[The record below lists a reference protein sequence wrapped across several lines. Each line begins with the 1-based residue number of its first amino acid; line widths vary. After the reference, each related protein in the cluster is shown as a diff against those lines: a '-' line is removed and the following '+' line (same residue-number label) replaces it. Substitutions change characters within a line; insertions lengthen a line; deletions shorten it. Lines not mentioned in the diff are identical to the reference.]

1 MSKVT
6 KVTNVVLFSGGI
18 DSVVVVAKQLQF
30 QRDYEETIL
39 LHVTY
44 ESPSSRKELE
54 ATKFFSNYFKLKL
67 VTVACPLLS
76 IVRLENEDYI
86 PFRNG
91 ILLSYAAAYCDYLLL
106 NDPNKEVEEREF
118 YILIGSTW
126 DDVYPDSQPNFF
138 SNFQPALHA
147 TYSKP
152 VIRLPLIGHTKREIV
167 KLGLELDIPLG
178 HTWSCTNPINGVI
191 PCRACKSCKE
201 RSNALGR
208 ERKTIK

>member
-6 KVTNVVLFSGGI
+6 KITNVVLFSGGI

-39 LHVTY
+39 FFVSY
-44 ESPSSRKELE
+44 GQFAVRKELE
-54 ATKFFSNYFKLKL
+54 AVKFFSNYFHLDYTAT
-67 VTVACPLLS
+67 TVLLP
-76 IVRLENEDYI
+76 IPPNGDYV

-91 ILLSYAAAYCDYLLL
+91 MLLSLAAAYCDCLLL
-106 NDPNKEVEEREF
+106 NNPVKKGEEREF